1 MFLVL
6 EIAAIAVVGLL
17 GNALL
22 NQLPAFHDFSGK
34 TGLIVRLILYLTFIV
49 IAYEVTGDAKASETV
64 VMLCRYGMVAAGVA
78 IAYEGASL
86 WGKVRRQPA
95 DRGTGPDGEELL
107 MRLLADV
114 KSRVHERLEYAVGEK
129 ALINVAMQPQDT
141 AVGRQPQPEIAQP
154 KWNRLLKF
162 LKGGQADI
170 DIGENVL
177 AAYTNPDINRK
188 LLILGEPGSGKTTT
202 LLKLAD
208 LLAAQAGDDR
218 ASAVHL

>member
-49 IAYEVTGDAKASETV
+49 IAYEVTGNAKASETV

-86 WGKVRRQPA
+86 WDKVRRQPA
-95 DRGTGPDGEELL
+95 DRGAGPDGEELL
-107 MRLLADV
+107 MRLLAGTN
-114 KSRVHERLEYAVGEK
+114 A
-129 ALINVAMQPQDT
+129 ALFELASQP
-141 AVGRQPQPEIAQP
+141 A
-154 KWNRLLKF
+154 K
-162 LKGGQADI
+162 
-170 DIGENVL
+170 
-177 AAYTNPDINRK
+177 RK
-188 LLILGEPGSGKTTT
+188 QYSE
-202 LLKLAD
+202 
-208 LLAAQAGDDR
+208 
-218 ASAVHL
+218 